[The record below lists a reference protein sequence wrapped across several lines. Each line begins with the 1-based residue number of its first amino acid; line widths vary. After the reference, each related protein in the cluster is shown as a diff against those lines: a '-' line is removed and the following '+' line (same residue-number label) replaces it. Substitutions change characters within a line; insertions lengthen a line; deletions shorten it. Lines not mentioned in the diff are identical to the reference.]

1 MQNVKKVL
9 ENIEKFNNTTKL
21 NKVMPGGDIIYEPL
35 INSKSKKSSGTRNYG
50 YMIFSKEEYEP
61 ALDKLKQCQRKHRYY
76 YYEQLAKDNAKNVIF
91 VMFNPSTACPNCD
104 DPTIRNCRT
113 LVENTYGSM
122 EIINIYSQR
131 NPNVKEIVKDD
142 NEENLN
148 FIKAFLGNRRGS
160 DIVVAWGYGKKK
172 EYKAQVEAVEKLLE
186 DFNKYKIIVKEEV
199 IREIQ
204 NLDRHPAPTSWT
216 VFKGFEHSAKLAKY

>member
-9 ENIEKFNNTTKL
+9 ENIEKFRNSDELHEVKFED
-21 NKVMPGGDIIYEPL
+21 DIIYAPL
-35 INSKSKKSSGTRNYG
+35 NFKESNYG
-50 YMIFSKEEYEP
+50 FMIFSKEEYEP

-131 NPNVKEIVKDD
+131 NPNVKEIAKDN

-148 FIKAFLGNRRGS
+148 FIKAFLDNRRGS

-172 EYKAQVEAVEKLLE
+172 KYKDQVEAVENLLE
-186 DFNKYKIIVKEEV
+186 DFNKYKIIVNKDA
-199 IREIQ
+199 IKKRIKEIQ
-204 NLDRHPAPTSWT
+204 NLDRHPAPTSWA
-216 VFKGFEHSAKLAKY
+216 VFNGFGYSAELAKY

>member
-1 MQNVKKVL
+1 
-9 ENIEKFNNTTKL
+9 
-21 NKVMPGGDIIYEPL
+21 
-35 INSKSKKSSGTRNYG
+35 
-50 YMIFSKEEYEP
+50 MIFSKEEYEP
-61 ALDKLKQCQRKHRYY
+61 ALDKLKQCQRKFRYY
-76 YYEQLAKDNAKNVIF
+76 YYEQLAKNNAKNVIF

-104 DPTIRNCRT
+104 NPTIRNCRT

-160 DIVVAWGYGKKK
+160 DIVVAWGYGKEK

-204 NLDRHPAPTSWT
+204 NLDRHPAPTSWA